1 MLTNSKKRKLY
12 HFSNL
17 INDFIF
23 NDCYK
28 FNYINKLNN
37 TIYEGVLYKIEKF
50 SNFQRVDTQNDYI
63 KKKNE
68 IFLNYDNTQ
77 LLTAQTEYAPEIK
90 NDCLFVSD
98 KIIGHFVKF
107 DIIKNYS
114 VFDRFDF
121 SLSDKQFKKMYMQ
134 AQKLYNTFTKTND
147 FKKESCF
154 ISSNSLHGFYFPNN
168 EKIACIAF
176 LDKIPY
182 ILYHAAKNEK

>member
-37 TIYEGVLYKIEKF
+37 TIYEGMLYKIEKF

-63 KKKNE
+63 NKKNE
-68 IFLNYDNTQ
+68 IFLNFDNTQ
-77 LLTAQTEYAPEIK
+77 LLTAQKEYAPEIK
-90 NDCLFVSD
+90 NDCLFISD

-121 SLSDKQFKKMYMQ
+121 SLSDTLYK
-134 AQKLYNTFTKTND
+134 KLYNQAKKLYNVFTNSND
-147 FKKESCF
+147 FQKESCF

-168 EKIACIAF
+168 EKIVCIAF
-176 LDKIPY
+176 LDKTPY
-182 ILYHAAKNEK
+182 ILYKPSENEK